1 MAAPIDVSNLSPLYL
16 RFFTEGDPRDE
27 YTQMISLS
35 DKVNTTIQ
43 GFFANLAFT
52 TPYRL
57 VCNLNDVNLEKTWSE
72 NQVTKDAT
80 PDYPAG
86 LIFVTAI
93 RAEALDPNTVMLPDL
108 AARLSTIPG

>member
-1 MAAPIDVSNLSPLYL
+1 MAAPIDVSNLCPLYL

-27 YTQMISLS
+27 YTQMVLLS

-43 GFFANLAFT
+43 GFFANIALT

-57 VCNLNDVNLEKTWSE
+57 VCNLKNVDIEKTWPE
-72 NQVTKDAT
+72 NQVTIDAT
-80 PDYPAG
+80 ADYPAG

-93 RAEALDPNTVMLPDL
+93 RAEAPGPNTVMLPSL
-108 AARLSTIPG
+108 EARLSTIPG